1 MNLKKSVVFSLSVKF
16 AAILTFAVVLIISSF
31 FMFLHGISRK
41 QETKGLMRPVHFIE
55 GGLETKDYD
64 GLKKKLNE
72 LPFFIACRIYDA
84 DSHEAFFVK
93 NDKIPELPLTEGKS
107 RRIYKKKFFDDTD
120 LNIVYVA
127 EKITLSTGQ
136 SFVVQIV
143 QNTENDAGR
152 RIFRGLPLSIM
163 LAAIPILLISLLL
176 SLYITRKTIKPV
188 VQITNAVNSI
198 TSNNLE
204 TLLPETSSGDE
215 IDTLAHTFNLLL
227 KRLKKDFDRERSFT
241 SNVSHELKTPI
252 AVILGQANL
261 IRRWGK
267 DEPEQLEKSIATILR
282 EGKTMESIIT
292 NLLELTHLDLNSSTI
307 QKEEFE
313 LNELLNNLTEEFNS
327 IAPDCRIKLNTAQ
340 NSTVNTNRELL
351 HQLLT
356 IVLSNSV
363 KFAGPDCQVTI
374 DSTIK
379 DKDNFT
385 IRVCDNGPGF
395 EKEILP
401 YVFDRFFKG
410 DKAHN
415 RTQGGSG
422 LGLSIAKSIMKALGG
437 TISAENAQNGGA
449 LIRISLGC

>member
-1 MNLKKSVVFSLSVKF
+1 
-16 AAILTFAVVLIISSF
+16 
-31 FMFLHGISRK
+31 
-41 QETKGLMRPVHFIE
+41 
-55 GGLETKDYD
+55 
-64 GLKKKLNE
+64 
-72 LPFFIACRIYDA
+72 IYDA
-84 DSHEAFFVK
+84 DSHETFFVK
-93 NDKIPELPLTEGKS
+93 NDKIPELPLTNGRS
-107 RRIYKKKFFDDTD
+107 RRIYKKKFFDDSD

-136 SFVVQIV
+136 SYVVQIV

-152 RIFRGLPLSIM
+152 RIFKGLPLSIM

-204 TLLPETSSGDE
+204 TLLPETFSGDE
-215 IDTLAHTFNLLL
+215 IDILAHTFNQLL
-227 KRLKKDFDRERSFT
+227 KRLKSDFDRERSFT
-241 SNVSHELKTPI
+241 SNVSHELKTPV

-282 EGKTMESIIT
+282 EGKSMQSVIT
-292 NLLELTHLDLNSSTI
+292 NLLELTHLDLNSASI

-313 LNELLNNLTEEFNS
+313 LNELLHNLSEEVNS
-327 IAPDCRIKLNTAQ
+327 IAPDCKIKLNTAEK
-340 NSTVNTNRELL
+340 TLVNTDRELL

-363 KFAGPDCQVTI
+363 KFAGPECEVTI
-374 DSTIK
+374 NSTIK
-379 DKDNFT
+379 DKNNFT
-385 IRVCDNGPGF
+385 LQITDNGPGF

-422 LGLSIAKSIMKALGG
+422 LGLSIAKSIVKTLGG
-437 TISAENAQNGGA
+437 TISAENAHEGGA
-449 LIRISLGC
+449 LIRICLGC